1 MKKFFTLMAL
11 GAMASSTA
19 FAFNPTTASEA
30 ARKASPAGEAM
41 IQASLQENYAR
52 FEKGED
58 VSNVIETRSWTDAN
72 GNTYELQLSKR
83 GLCFDLTTLAEQPE
97 YANAT
102 DEEKLEMVPFYW
114 VEYYCDGTNA
124 QGKTVS
130 RIALSLFWP
139 AKMAFNQDLGENK
152 YNIVAPEEFANPTNV
167 LNADGTP
174 SGVKTSNTFMRR
186 DNYFFTQDETTG
198 WYTSYGFTQL
208 RFSDSEYC
216 TINTVVIP
224 YDQNGGPTNGSNIVF
239 DGSEP
244 DDDGTIY
251 TIMHNITVTAGG
263 KSGTFNPIYVGT
275 ISNGLVPQHY
285 VFNIGNVGVWYMGNQ
300 FDTAWDDD
308 NYAMYHGEWGPLAG
322 YYMGISSDVYSVQPR
337 IRNAETNEEI
347 TSGPFDYKEIL
358 NYSTVE
364 NAPKSQFNIV
374 RGVFFAKADGAPMP
388 VPADKYTVVEPTV
401 NVNAFGKTQYLIT
414 PKAGDVIPSGYDAAW
429 SSSNDGMSD
438 GLYCGWHGKLFYPRN
453 PSFFHFY
460 TTKGLGVD
468 ITDDKGNTYKGFF
481 TGTIR
486 YARNPENMY
495 DYNEVSAIGDQNAVE
510 AVNAE
515 SDINIYAANGEISIY
530 SDNDAAVA
538 VYALNG
544 AIVANGNVRAGQAKN
559 IVLGNGMYIV
569 KVGNK
574 SQKVVL

>member
-1 MKKFFTLMAL
+1 MKKIFTLMAL

-19 FAFNPTTASEA
+19 CAFNPTTAPEA

-41 IQASLQENYAR
+41 IQASLQENFAR
-52 FEKGED
+52 FERGEEI
-58 VSNVIETRSWTDAN
+58 SNVIDTRSWTDAN
-72 GNTYELQLSKR
+72 GNTYDIMISKR
-83 GLCFDLTTLAEQPE
+83 GLCFDITTLADDPK

-102 DEEKLEMVPFYW
+102 DEEKLEAVPYYW
-114 VEYYCDGTNA
+114 VEYLCQGSNS
-124 QGKTVS
+124 QGKLTT
-130 RIALSLFWP
+130 RLALGLFWP
-139 AKMAFNQDLGENK
+139 AKMAFNNDSGEDK
-152 YNIVAPEEFANPTNV
+152 YQITPTEEFANITNV
-167 LNADGTP
+167 FGNDGKPT
-174 SGVKTSNTFMRR
+174 SITTANSFVKRG
-186 DNYFFTQDETTG
+186 NYFATIDETTN
-198 WYTSYGFTQL
+198 WYTSYGYTPLYVSQEEF
-208 RFSDSEYC
+208 C
-216 TINTVVIP
+216 TINGVVIP
-224 YDQNGGPTNGSNIVF
+224 YTENGGVPDGSSVVF
-239 DGSEP
+239 DGTEP
-244 DDDGTIY
+244 DDEGTIY
-251 TIMHNITVTAGG
+251 TIKNNVTFNSGG

-275 ISNGLVPQHY
+275 IMQSLSPEHY
-285 VFNIGNVGVWYMGNQ
+285 VFNIGNVNVWYMGNQ

-322 YYMGISSDVYSVQPR
+322 YYMGIASDAYAVQPR
-337 IRNAETNEEI
+337 TVDENKQPI

-364 NAPKSQFNIV
+364 NAPKNQFNIV
-374 RGVFFAKADGAPMP
+374 RGVFFGEAKDAPMP
-388 VPADKYTVVEPTV
+388 VPNYDYIVVEPTV

-414 PKAGDVIPSGYDAAW
+414 PKAGDVIPSGFDAAW

-438 GLYCGWHGKLFYPRN
+438 GLYCGWHAKLFYPRN
-453 PSFFHFY
+453 PSKFAFY
-460 TTKGLGVD
+460 TNAGLVMNLIDSNGS
-468 ITDDKGNTYKGFF
+468 TYKGNF

-495 DYNEVSAIGDQNAVE
+495 DFNDVSAIGDRNAVE

-515 SDINIYAANGEISIY
+515 EGINVSAANGEISIY

-538 VYALNG
+538 VYAING
-544 AIVANGNVRAGQAKN
+544 AIVANGNVRAGEVKN